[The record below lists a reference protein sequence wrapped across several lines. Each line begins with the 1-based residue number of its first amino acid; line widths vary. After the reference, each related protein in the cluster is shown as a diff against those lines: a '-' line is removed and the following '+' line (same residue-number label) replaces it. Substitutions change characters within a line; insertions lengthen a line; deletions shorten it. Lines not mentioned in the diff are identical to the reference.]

1 MEARNLSDTEFKVMV
16 IMVIRMFNIMKKDKE
31 HIKQD
36 QSEMK
41 NTMPKIVG

>member
-31 HIKQD
+31 NIKKD

>member
-16 IMVIRMFNIMKKDKE
+16 IRMFNIMKKDKE
-31 HIKQD
+31 NIKKD